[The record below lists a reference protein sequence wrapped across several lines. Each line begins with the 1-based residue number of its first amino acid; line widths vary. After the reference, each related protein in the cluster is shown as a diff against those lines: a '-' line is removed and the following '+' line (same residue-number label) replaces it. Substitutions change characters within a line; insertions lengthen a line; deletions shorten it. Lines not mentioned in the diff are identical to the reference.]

1 MSLARVACLSSNR
14 SRSNAR
20 TGSVFFKGVAE
31 AVVEAVLALALARPF
46 ERALER
52 LAAFLFGPGLRG
64 PANRF
69 LACSA

>member
-1 MSLARVACLSSNR
+1 MSLARVACLSSKR

-20 TGSVFFKGVAE
+20 TGSDFFKGVAE
-31 AVVEAVLALALARPF
+31 AVAEAGLAVVLARLF
-46 ERALER
+46 ERAFER
-52 LAAFLFGPGLRG
+52 LAAFFFGEGLPG